1 MTREHDLDELAIDIS
16 STLAKA
22 RHLNLDMVHYILSMA
37 LMEVLEA
44 TETTLRATAHSEAMP
59 TAKTSAPQP
68 QVMGGP

>member
-1 MTREHDLDELAIDIS
+1 LTREHDLDELAIDIS

-44 TETTLRATAHSEAMP
+44 TETTLRERNSEP
-59 TAKTSAPQP
+59 E
-68 QVMGGP
+68 

>member
-22 RHLNLDMVHYILSMA
+22 RQLNLDMVHYILSMA

-44 TETTLRATAHSEAMP
+44 TETALRE
-59 TAKTSAPQP
+59 QNNELE
-68 QVMGGP
+68 